1 MTIGAG
7 DPGFPNWQ
15 MFTVAPAA
23 YLPASVWTPFHFG
36 FGEMHFSVDGT
47 LVEEAPPSDEQPPS
61 AVPEPATLAL
71 MLAGLVAGR
80 RRLRALRA

>member
-1 MTIGAG
+1 VTIGAG
-7 DPGFPNWQ
+7 NPAFPNWQ
-15 MFTVAPAA
+15 MFTVAPAV

-47 LVEEAPPSDEQPPS
+47 LVEEAPPADDQPPS

-80 RRLRALRA
+80 RRLRC